1 MCIAADRYELTET
14 TSQRT
19 SQSLSGPCAAPM
31 RAPPHASF
39 RPIKQTVGCCCINVT
54 LGNHLSGYTKPVLNR
69 LRLFATLNRIADIAY
84 PWGLD
89 MRRVRFPALSAASF
103 AAVAAAFLFSVS
115 AAHAQCLPSQGSN
128 SATASSWV
136 AGGQAGY
143 DWQQGSFVYG
153 VETDL
158 SGTGLK
164 SSMSGG
170 LSGGSCTTDTA
181 NTSADVDWYGTVRGR
196 AGWTTDKVLFYGTG
210 GLAYGSVD
218 LNSNFSTAGLSVNS
232 QTSSIRTGWVAGG
245 GIEYMVQPNLILTL
259 GYQYVDLGTASLASS
274 STPAGITIGQTASVH
289 SAFQVATVGLDW
301 RFSLAGTTPQGL
313 ASKPWEGA
321 YVGGHAGGAWG
332 NDTNATYSSIVAISD
347 VRLKRDI
354 ILVGRLDD
362 GLGLY
367 RYRYLWS
374 DTVYVGVMAQE
385 VALIHPKAVVRSI
398 LDDYLRVDY
407 GRLGLKLMTLPV
419 WKAVS
424 EARSNLMVATR

>member
-245 GIEYMVQPNLILTL
+245 GIEYMVQPNLISDSWVPVCRSRNSQL
-259 GYQYVDLGTASLASS
+259 GFLVNACRHNNWADRQRAFGISSGHRWFGLAVLSGWYD
-274 STPAGITIGQTASVH
+274 TAGISVE
-289 SAFQVATVGLDW
+289 A
-301 RFSLAGTTPQGL
+301 
-313 ASKPWEGA
+313 
-321 YVGGHAGGAWG
+321 VGGSVCRRSRW
-332 NDTNATYSSIVAISD
+332 
-347 VRLKRDI
+347 RR
-354 ILVGRLDD
+354 VGERHERHLFVNRRHF
-362 GLGLY
+362 GC
-367 RYRYLWS
+367 S
-374 DTVYVGVMAQE
+374 A
-385 VALIHPKAVVRSI
+385 KA
-398 LDDYLRVDY
+398 
-407 GRLGLKLMTLPV
+407 
-419 WKAVS
+419 
-424 EARSNLMVATR
+424 